1 MNPLEWRAV
10 AGLSLVYMLRTIGMF
25 MIMPVFAIY
34 AHGLP
39 GVQPWQIG
47 FAIGIYGLTQAI
59 LQIPL
64 GMASDRWGRK
74 PVIVGGMLVFALGS
88 FIAGCTQDI
97 HWIIVGRLI
106 QCMGAVS
113 SAVSALLADITR
125 ETVRTTAM
133 AILGAG
139 IGVSVLLALVL
150 GPVVAGW
157 VGVNGIFDVT
167 GVAAL
172 LAILVVLKLVPD
184 APRIPARAGGL
195 RAALAD
201 GQLLRLDGGIFV
213 LHACMTALFVAA
225 PFAILSTLH
234 MADDEH
240 WKVYLPVLIV
250 AIIPVFPL
258 IRWAE
263 KSGNTKS
270 VFMGSVA
277 SLSVAL
283 ALLGEFHGNAV
294 GLIAGLVLFFTA
306 TNFLEGSLPSMISR
320 RAPPSQKGA
329 ALGVYSSA
337 QFLGAFVGGALGG
350 ITLGH
355 WGVGGVFALIAILP
369 IIWLAFSFNLSPPV
383 MVREQSVDIRK

>member
-10 AGLSLVYMLRTIGMF
+10 AGLSLVYALRTVGMF

-39 GVQPWQIG
+39 GVQAWQIG
-47 FAIGIYGLTQAI
+47 LAIGIYGLTQAM

-74 PVIVGGMLVFALGS
+74 PVIVSGMLLFALGS
-88 FIAGCTQDI
+88 FIAGCTHDI
-97 HWIIVGRLI
+97 NWIIIGRLI
-106 QCMGAVS
+106 QGMGAVS
-113 SAVSALLADITR
+113 SAVSALLADVTR
-125 ETVRTTAM
+125 EEVRTTAM

-139 IGVSVLLALVL
+139 IGVAVLLALIL

-172 LAILVVLKLVPD
+172 LTIPVVLKIVPD

-213 LHACMTALFVAA
+213 LHACMTALFIAA
-225 PFAILSTLH
+225 PFAILKTLH
-234 MADDEH
+234 MPDDEH
-240 WKVYLPVLIV
+240 WKVYLPVLII

-263 KSGNTKS
+263 KSGNTKN
-270 VFMGSVA
+270 VFLGAVA

-283 ALLGEFHGNAV
+283 ALMSEFYGHAS
-294 GLIAGLVLFFTA
+294 GLLAGMVLFFAA

-329 ALGVYSSA
+329 ALGVYSSS
-337 QFLGAFVGGALGG
+337 QFLGAFAGGSMGG
-350 ITLGH
+350 IALGH
-355 WGVGGVFALIAILP
+355 WGVGGVFALVAILP
-369 IIWLAFSFNLSPPV
+369 IIWLGFSFNLNPPAV
-383 MVREQSVDIRK
+383 VRGQSVDISK

>member
-10 AGLSLVYMLRTIGMF
+10 AGLSLVYMLRTIGLF

-47 FAIGIYGLTQAI
+47 MAIGIYGLTQAI

-74 PVIVGGMLVFALGS
+74 PIIVCGMLLFALGS
-88 FIAGCTQDI
+88 FIAGYSNDI
-97 HWIIVGRLI
+97 NWIIIGRLV
-106 QCMGAVS
+106 QGMGAVS
-113 SAVSALLADITR
+113 SAVSALLADVTR
-125 ETVRTTAM
+125 EAVRTTAM

-139 IGVSVLLALVL
+139 IGVAVLLALIL

-157 VGVNGIFDVT
+157 VGVRGIFDVT

-172 LAILVVLKLVPD
+172 LTIPVVLMLVPG
-184 APRIPARAGGL
+184 APRIPVRAGGL
-195 RAALAD
+195 RASLAD

-225 PFAILSTLH
+225 PFAIQKTLH
-234 MADDEH
+234 MPDDEH
-240 WKVYLPVLIV
+240 WKVYLPVLLI
-250 AIIPVFPL
+250 AILPVFPL

-263 KSGNTKS
+263 KSGQTKN
-270 VFMGSVA
+270 VFLA
-277 SLSVAL
+277 AIAALSVAL
-283 ALLGEFHGNAV
+283 ALMGEFHAHTA
-294 GLIAGLVLFFTA
+294 GLIGGLTLFFVG

-320 RAPPSQKGA
+320 RSHPSYKGA
-329 ALGVYSSA
+329 ALGVYSSS
-337 QFLGAFVGGALGG
+337 QFLGAFVGGSLGG
-350 ITLGH
+350 VALGH
-355 WGVGGVFALIAILP
+355 WGVGGVFALIAVLP
-369 IIWLAFSFNLSPPV
+369 LLWLGFSFNLIPPV
-383 MVREQSVDIRK
+383 VARGQSVDISK